1 MILFHLVWIKLRDVR
16 DGLAP
21 TQVFNAV
28 PSSPFSAP
36 AELASLFRDIARKSL
51 APLGHSLC
59 AVQAQTSSAPRGS
72 LEGRFGKAKP
82 SMVTSA
88 LPNSALNP
96 VHIKWKTTIKIK
108 CF

>member
-1 MILFHLVWIKLRDVR
+1 MKVILFHLVWVRPGDVR

-21 TQVFNAV
+21 PQVFNAV

-36 AELASLFRDIARKSL
+36 AELASLFIDITRKSVASL
-51 APLGHSLC
+51 WPLRLSGSGSDILG
-59 AVQAQTSSAPRGS
+59 ARGS

-88 LPNSALNP
+88 LSNLAHKPT
-96 VHIKWKTTIKIK
+96 HIKWK
-108 CF
+108 